1 MFLKFLLIW
10 VSPSLTFIFH
20 ELKGLGQEFP
30 LWRSGL
36 MIWHG
41 LCGGTGSIPS
51 PAHWVKNL
59 LNFAL
64 LQRWPSWQLQL
75 RFDSWLR
82 HFHNQLKKE
91 KE

>member
-51 PAHWVKNL
+51 LV
-59 LNFAL
+59 
-64 LQRWPSWQLQL
+64 
-75 RFDSWLR
+75 
-82 HFHNQLKKE
+82 
-91 KE
+91 